1 MNKISRVDWGFTL
14 VEMLTVVSIT
24 GILAAIAVPSFLSQK
39 KPMKFAVDQTNTML
53 KTVNL
58 VARANSGNP
67 YRIRPV
73 YISGKYQFRVE
84 TLRNGTCD
92 NSLTATGWLG
102 DNNKFVDLPAG
113 IAIRNSDNTADFASL
128 STANQTA
135 MTICFDGRGTE
146 SNGGRVF
153 NLRDNFKSSS
163 TYRSEITV
171 SAVGDVSYK
180 NFDINNNQ
188 L

>member
-14 VEMLTVVSIT
+14 VEMLTVVGIT
-24 GILAAIAVPSFLSQK
+24 GILAAIAVPSLISQQ
-39 KPMKFAVDQTNTML
+39 KPMKLAVSQVNTML

-73 YISGKYQFRVE
+73 FVSGQYHFRVE
-84 TLRNGTCD
+84 TRRNGTCE
-92 NSLTATGWLG
+92 NSLTAPGWLG
-102 DNNKFVDLPAG
+102 DNNKFVYLPAG
-113 IAIRNSDNTADFASL
+113 IAIRNSDDSANFDSL
-128 STANQTA
+128 SATDKEA

-146 SNGGRVF
+146 SNGGRTF
-153 NLRDNFKSSS
+153 NLRDNYQSSS
-163 TYRSEITV
+163 TYRSEIKV

-180 NFDINNNQ
+180 NFNINNNP